1 MFGTDLSKRGVM
13 ATIYDVARRAE
24 VSPATVSRVVNG
36 RANVDAGLAERVRR
50 AMSDLNYRPNA
61 VARNLRR
68 SRTSFWA
75 VIISDIGNPFFTAMF
90 RGVQDVA
97 QPGGFSVLL
106 CNTDNDP
113 VREEQYVDAA
123 MAEQIAGV
131 IISPT
136 AESPHVQRLVD
147 ARVPVVV
154 IDRRLAE
161 TQVDTVLVDNDHGAY
176 QATRHLIESGYRR
189 IACITGPAGLFTAD
203 RRLDGYRR
211 ALAEAGR
218 PYDESL
224 VRFADFRQQGGH
236 DAMASLLAGPECPD
250 AVFVGNNLM
259 TMGAVESVFDHGL
272 TVPDDIGVVGFDDV
286 PWSLIR
292 PALSTVAQ
300 PTYEL
305 GRRAAELLTARM
317 VEADREPTV
326 LTLPT
331 QLKVRHSSVPAR
343 SDSTPDA

>member
-1 MFGTDLSKRGVM
+1 MSKRGFM

-36 RANVDAGLAERVRR
+36 RANVDPELAERVRR
-50 AMSDLNYRPNA
+50 AMRDLDYRPNA

-75 VIISDIGNPFFTAMF
+75 VIISDIGNPFFTAVF
-90 RGVQDVA
+90 RGLQDVA
-97 QPGGFSVLL
+97 QPAGFSVLL

-113 VREEQYVDAA
+113 QREEQYVDAA

-136 AESPHVQRLVD
+136 VASPHVRRLVE

-154 IDRRLAE
+154 IDRQLPD
-161 TQVDTVLVDNDHGAY
+161 TPVDTVLVDNVHGAT
-176 QATRHLIESGYRR
+176 QATRHLIESGYQR
-189 IACITGPAGLFTAD
+189 IACITGPADLYTAE

-211 ALAEAGR
+211 ALQTAGR

-224 VRFADFRQQGGH
+224 VRFADFRQDGGH
-236 DAMASLLAGPECPD
+236 RAMESLLAERHRPD
-250 AVFVGNNLM
+250 AVFVANNMM
-259 TMGAVESVFDHGL
+259 TVGALECVLDRGID
-272 TVPDDIGVVGFDDV
+272 VPNELGVVGFDDM
-286 PWSLIR
+286 PWNLVR
-292 PALSTVAQ
+292 PALTTVSQ

-305 GRRAAELLTARM
+305 GRSAAELLTTRM
-317 VEADREPTV
+317 AEPDRDRAT

-331 QLKVRHSSVPAR
+331 HLWVRESSIPKG
-343 SDSTPDA
+343 

>member
-1 MFGTDLSKRGVM
+1 M

-36 RANVDAGLAERVRR
+36 RANVDAGLADRVRR
-50 AMSDLNYRPNA
+50 AMRDLDYRPNA

-90 RGVQDVA
+90 RGVEDVA
-97 QPGGFSVLL
+97 QPAGYSVLL

-113 VREEQYVDAA
+113 EREERYVNAA

-136 AESPHVQRLVD
+136 GASPHVRRLID
-147 ARVPVVV
+147 GGVPVVV
-154 IDRRLAE
+154 IDRQLHD
-161 TQVDTVLVDNDHGAY
+161 TDVDTVLVDNEHGAAL
-176 QATRHLIESGYRR
+176 ATRHLIESGYQR
-189 IACITGPAGLFTAD
+189 IACITGPVDLYTAD
-203 RRLDGYRR
+203 RRLAGYRR
-211 ALAEAGR
+211 ALKAARR

-224 VRFADFRQQGGH
+224 VRYADFQQDGGRQ
-236 DAMASLLAGPECPD
+236 AMESLLAADPRPD
-250 AVFVGNNLM
+250 AVFVANNLM
-259 TMGAVESVFDHGL
+259 TVGAVESVFDHGL
-272 TVPDDIGVVGFDDV
+272 NVPAELGVVGFDDM
-286 PWSLIR
+286 PWINLMR

-305 GRRAAELLTARM
+305 GKAAAELLSNRM
-317 VEADREPTV
+317 ADPGRSLTT

-331 QLKVRHSSVPAR
+331 QLHIRHSSIPKL
-343 SDSTPDA
+343 